1 MLSGCLCSWLTPRML
16 SDCLYYC
23 HVQVLLQ
30 SGPRPLA
37 ARQQELCGATS
48 RAVNQP
54 CRQLQDR
61 RTRHRR
67 PRGHPVSVCVCVYY
81 MCIQA
86 DWVSQTPKPRRLI
99 LNVLFGSK
107 QSVFQFDLKWNT
119 TPGSYC
125 DGKLHSGTDFP
136 SVIHSPLS
144 QDMWSSPIKA
154 KSRQDKGGVIFKE
167 VRFIATIC
175 LMFSQ

>member
-1 MLSGCLCSWLTPRML
+1 MADSQNAVWLP
-16 SDCLYYC
+16 
-23 HVQVLLQ
+23 VLLPCAGPLTVWAKAFGCPSARALWCHQ
-30 SGPRPLA
+30 SSCQSTLSPA
-37 ARQQELCGATS
+37 ARPTYSSPKTPGTS
-48 RAVNQP
+48 
-54 CRQLQDR
+54 
-61 RTRHRR
+61 
-67 PRGHPVSVCVCVYY
+67 GKCVCVYY